1 MKSFLSSLL
10 CAPLLAASAVAQSPV
25 DDTGRPLPP
34 AAGVTA
40 AGGAVSGVGCGSGMT
55 TSHFLAGNG
64 QAGNMFD
71 IAVHGSDMTIECLDI
86 HVSSVAG
93 TVHSVEV
100 FAVPGTCVGK
110 DTGDLCAH
118 GWVQIGTGTATSA
131 GSGLPTNVVLTP
143 VGSPYVFSA
152 NSTYGIYVTLI
163 GSTSIRYTNGG
174 PITYSGTHCDLTTRF
189 GKSAYTPPC
198 TLGSTFQPR
207 EFNGTLYTE
216 LAGPAIPTLAAV
228 GPCPGVVQLTAT
240 HLTPH
245 GRAFWLYG
253 RAGSFTR
260 TNPNE
265 PCLGTTIDIGH
276 PKGGWLRADAN
287 GVSTLQISAHANHC
301 GTRVIQVVDEAS
313 CTPTNAITL

>member
-1 MKSFLSSLL
+1 MKMI
-10 CAPLLAASAVAQSPV
+10 PLVFAVAAFASAPSLAQQL
-25 DDTGRPLPP
+25 DDTGNPSFSS
-34 AAGVTA
+34 AGVTT
-40 AGGAVSGVGCGSGMT
+40 AGGAINGVGCGSGTT

-71 IAVHGSDMTIECLDI
+71 ISVHGSDMTIECLDI

-100 FAVPGTCVGK
+100 FAIPGTAVGK

-118 GWVQIGTGTATSA
+118 GWVQIATGSATSA
-131 GSGLPTNVVLTP
+131 GSGFPTNVNLTP

-174 PITYSGTHCDLTTRF
+174 PTTYVGAHCDLTTLY

-198 TLGSTFQPR
+198 TLGSTFTPR

-216 LAGPAIPTLAAV
+216 LAGPPAPSLTAA
-228 GPCPGVVQLTAT
+228 GACPGSMTLSVANC
-240 HLTPH
+240 TPSSNV
-245 GRAFWLYG
+245 AVLYG
-253 RAGSFTR
+253 LAGSFTKPS
-260 TNPNE
+260 NPCGGLVLGISS
-265 PCLGTTIDIGH
+265 PSLGAMLGTDA
-276 PKGGWLRADAN
+276 GGAASMTFN
-287 GVSTLQISAHANHC
+287 APAAAC
-301 GTRVIQVVDEAS
+301 GKTVQAVDVATCVATNTVV
-313 CTPTNAITL
+313 L